1 MVGVVKIQIFLLLV
15 PILHNSQLAAPR
27 PHHQLQKKTLIIVVA
42 HFLFLS
48 YSLSLQLQ
56 MLQQLGFFSCRVEKK
71 KKQQATSMDRTRQ
84 KRQNLSFFLLCF
96 SNSGQISQDSNVDS
110 LRDCWRIWAPSE
122 STSMLQGKPV
132 VRSAAH
138 CYQTALCRR
147 RRLEV
152 EAWLRKSPSFS
163 WHGPDYPLLLLLQS
177 FFCRSNAC
185 CHCLYILPVSCLT
198 ALLPPYLI
206 CSAVCTDRTGVTAS
220 RKILQVP

>member
-147 RRLEV
+147 RAGV
-152 EAWLRKSPSFS
+152 WK
-163 WHGPDYPLLLLLQS
+163 WKHGLGNLLLLAGMAPITLFCCSSRAS
-177 FFCRSNAC
+177 FAGRMPA
-185 CHCLYILPVSCLT
+185 
-198 ALLPPYLI
+198 A
-206 CSAVCTDRTGVTAS
+206 TAS
-220 RKILQVP
+220 IFCPFPA

>member
-15 PILHNSQLAAPR
+15 PILHNSQLAPR

-48 YSLSLQLQ
+48 YSLSLQLY
-56 MLQQLGFFSCRVEKK
+56 MLQQLGFFFSCRVEKK

-122 STSMLQGKPV
+122 STSMLQGKPM

-138 CYQTALCRR
+138 CYQTAPVPPPSASGSGSMAQEISFFQLAWP
-147 RRLEV
+147 RL
-152 EAWLRKSPSFS
+152 PSS
-163 WHGPDYPLLLLLQS
+163 AAPLELLLQVE
-177 FFCRSNAC
+177 C
-185 CHCLYILPVSCLT
+185 
-198 ALLPPYLI
+198 LLPLPLYSARFLPNCPYCLLTS
-206 CSAVCTDRTGVTAS
+206 SALPFAQTG
-220 RKILQVP
+220 PE